1 MIRMRTRVIEN
12 GSDRISRRI
21 KNSATILGISRRL
34 HLNLNPAPTSIHSD
48 GDEDDVDENEDD
60 VDGEDV
66 DEEDKNEANNDSDNM
81 RMPRTQMRLRRR
93 VTDTYGK

>member
-21 KNSATILGISRRL
+21 KNSATFLGISRRL

-48 GDEDDVDENEDD
+48 GDEDDVG
-60 VDGEDV
+60 GEDV
-66 DEEDKNEANNDSDNM
+66 NEEDKNEANNDSDNM
-81 RMPRTQMRLRRR
+81 RMPRRMRRR

>member
-1 MIRMRTRVIEN
+1 M
-12 GSDRISRRI
+12 
-21 KNSATILGISRRL
+21 
-34 HLNLNPAPTSIHSD
+34 
-48 GDEDDVDENEDD
+48 
-60 VDGEDV
+60 